1 MKKLLKKFF
10 SVLLVFSIFI
20 GIGLVLYPTVSNLIN
35 DVTNKS
41 NYKNYDNTVKT
52 LTSNDKNNL
61 LSKAKEYN
69 RIIASKYFNSSLTE
83 EYKKTSNEYENI
95 MNFGEGIICYIDIPK
110 INVSLPVYH
119 ETVDNVLTKGSA
131 HLKNSSF
138 PLGEKTSHTVI
149 SAHSG
154 FPQQKFFD
162 DLDNLKMGDTF
173 SIRVLTNTY
182 YYKVKS
188 INIVNPNDNSKL
200 KIIQNKDLVTLVTC
214 YPYSI
219 NTHRLLV
226 TGERYIPTQEQKKTL
241 TNYNKIDKF
250 NILTCIIL
258 LLGYSII
265 FWKVKTNG
273 RKQIITRT

>member
-273 RKQIITRT
+273 RKQIITKT

>member
-1 MKKLLKKFF
+1 MKKFF
-10 SVLLVFSIFI
+10 SILLVFSII
-20 GIGLVLYPTVSNLIN
+20 VGITLCLYPTISNLIN
-35 DVTNKS
+35 DITNKS
-41 NYKNYDNTVKT
+41 NYKNYNNTVKT
-52 LTSNDKNNL
+52 LSNADKDNL
-61 LSKAKEYN
+61 LASAKEYN

-83 EYKKTSNEYENI
+83 EYKKISDDYDNI
-95 MNFGEGIICYIDIPK
+95 MNFGKGIICYIDIPK

-119 ETVDNVLTKGSA
+119 ETVDNVLTKGA
-131 HLKNSSF
+131 AQLKNSSF

-162 DLDNLKMGDTF
+162 DLDNLKKGDIF

-188 INIVNPNDNSKL
+188 INVVNPNDNSKL
-200 KIIQNKDLVTLVTC
+200 KIIHNKNLVTLVTC
-214 YPYSI
+214 YPYSV

-226 TGERYIPTQEQKKTL
+226 TGERYIPTQKQEKAL
-241 TNYNKIDKF
+241 TNYSGIDKF

-258 LLGYSII
+258 LLGYLII
-265 FWKVKTNG
+265 FGKVKTNG

>member
-10 SVLLVFSIFI
+10 SVLLVFSILI

-41 NYKNYDNTVKT
+41 NYENYDNTVKT

-69 RIIASKYFNSSLTE
+69 RIIASIYFNSLLTE
-83 EYKKTSNEYENI
+83 EYKKISNEYENI

-119 ETVDNVLTKGSA
+119 ETVDNVLTKGAA

-273 RKQIITRT
+273 RK

>member
-10 SVLLVFSIFI
+10 SVLLVFSILI
-20 GIGLVLYPTVSNLIN
+20 GIGLVLYPTVSDLIN

-41 NYKNYDNTVKT
+41 NYKKYDNTVKT

-61 LSKAKEYN
+61 LSKAKDYN
-69 RIIASKYFNSSLTE
+69 RIIASYFNSSLTE
-83 EYKKTSNEYENI
+83 EYKKISNEYENI

-162 DLDNLKMGDTF
+162 DLDELKKGDTF
-173 SIRVLTNTY
+173 SIRVLSNTY

-241 TNYNKIDKF
+241 TNYYRIDKF
-250 NILTCIIL
+250 NILTYIIL

>member
-162 DLDNLKMGDTF
+162 DLDKLKKGDTF
-173 SIRVLTNTY
+173 RLRVLSNTY

-241 TNYNKIDKF
+241 TNYNKINKF

-273 RKQIITRT
+273 RK

>member
-10 SVLLVFSIFI
+10 SVLLVFSILI

-41 NYKNYDNTVKT
+41 NFENYDNTVKT

-83 EYKKTSNEYENI
+83 EYKKISNEYENI
-95 MNFGEGIICYIDIPK
+95 MNFGEGIICYIDISK

-162 DLDNLKMGDTF
+162 DLDELKKGDTF
-173 SIRVLTNTY
+173 RLRVLSNTY

-265 FWKVKTNG
+265 LWKVKTNG
-273 RKQIITRT
+273 RK

>member
-10 SVLLVFSIFI
+10 SILLVFSII
-20 GIGLVLYPTVSNLIN
+20 VGITLCLYPTISNLIN
-35 DVTNKS
+35 DITNKS
-41 NYKNYDNTVKT
+41 NYKNYNNTVKT
-52 LTSNDKNNL
+52 LSNADKDNL
-61 LSKAKEYN
+61 LASAKEYN

-83 EYKKTSNEYENI
+83 EYKKISDDYDNI
-95 MNFGEGIICYIDIPK
+95 MNFGKGIICYIDIPK

-119 ETVDNVLTKGSA
+119 ETVDNVLTKGA
-131 HLKNSSF
+131 AQLKNSSF

-162 DLDNLKMGDTF
+162 DLDNLKKGDIF

-188 INIVNPNDNSKL
+188 INVVNPNDNSKL
-200 KIIQNKDLVTLVTC
+200 KIIQNKNLVTLVTC
-214 YPYSI
+214 YPYSV

-226 TGERYIPTQEQKKTL
+226 TGERYIPTQKQEKAL
-241 TNYNKIDKF
+241 TNYNGIDKF

-258 LLGYSII
+258 LLGYLII